1 MCVFAL
7 TFIVK
12 RCIILLK
19 GDWYSQRK
27 VTFILCYYSN
37 NANISYGIDVIDK
50 ERTVR
55 QYANLSDNAE
65 EIKKLVILCNSLDI
79 EECHIDDIV
88 EDFLTDFKTY

>member
-1 MCVFAL
+1 M
-7 TFIVK
+7 
-12 RCIILLK
+12 LLF
-19 GDWYSQRK
+19 RIN
-27 VTFILCYYSN
+27 TYSN
-37 NANISYGIDVIDK
+37 NANITYGIDVIDK
-50 ERTVR
+50 E

>member
-1 MCVFAL
+1 M
-7 TFIVK
+7 
-12 RCIILLK
+12 LLF
-19 GDWYSQRK
+19 RIN
-27 VTFILCYYSN
+27 TYSN
-37 NANISYGIDVIDK
+37 NANITYGIDVIDK

-88 EDFLTDFKTY
+88 EDFLTDFKHINIAIFLQMCYTYIITY

>member
-1 MCVFAL
+1 M
-7 TFIVK
+7 
-12 RCIILLK
+12 LLFRINT
-19 GDWYSQRK
+19 YS
-27 VTFILCYYSN
+27 Y
-37 NANISYGIDVIDK
+37 NANITYGIDVIDE

>member
-1 MCVFAL
+1 M
-7 TFIVK
+7 
-12 RCIILLK
+12 LLL
-19 GDWYSQRK
+19 RIN
-27 VTFILCYYSN
+27 TYSN
-37 NANISYGIDVIDK
+37 NANITYGIDVIDK

-65 EIKKLVILCNSLDI
+65 EINKLVILCNSLDI

>member
-1 MCVFAL
+1 MLF
-7 TFIVK
+7 
-12 RCIILLK
+12 R
-19 GDWYSQRK
+19 S
-27 VTFILCYYSN
+27 
-37 NANISYGIDVIDK
+37 DK

>member
-1 MCVFAL
+1 MLSKHTIRSGVYFM
-7 TFIVK
+7 
-12 RCIILLK
+12 LLF
-19 GDWYSQRK
+19 RIN
-27 VTFILCYYSN
+27 TYSN
-37 NANISYGIDVIDK
+37 NANITYGIDVIDK